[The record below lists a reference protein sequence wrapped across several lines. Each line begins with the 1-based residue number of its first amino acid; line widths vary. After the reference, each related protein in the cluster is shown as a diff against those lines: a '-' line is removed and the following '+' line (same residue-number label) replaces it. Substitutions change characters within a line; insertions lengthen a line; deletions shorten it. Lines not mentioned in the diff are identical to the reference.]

1 MPSTHIFF
9 YKNQPWAFILNSFK
23 LHVPKISPNLRLDIP
38 IEDVLIK
45 KKMHAKAVLESHYEL
60 LETLRPTQ
68 RALAQR

>member
-9 YKNQPWAFILNSFK
+9 YKNQLRAFILHSFK
-23 LHVPKISPNLRLDIP
+23 LHVPKISPNLRLDVP
-38 IEDVLIK
+38 IEDVLI